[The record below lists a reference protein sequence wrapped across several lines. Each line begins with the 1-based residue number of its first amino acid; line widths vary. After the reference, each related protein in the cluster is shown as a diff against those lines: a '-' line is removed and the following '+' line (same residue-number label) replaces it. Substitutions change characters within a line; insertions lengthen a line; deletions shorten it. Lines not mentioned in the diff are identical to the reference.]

1 MTIQTCVTVQYK
13 SDIIQGVQNV
23 SSDVYYVALYTSAA
37 TLGPTTLVYTSTNE
51 CSGGNYPAGGIIM
64 PSAAE
69 VTDTTVAI
77 LTFANPTFTN
87 LTLPDVRGC
96 VIYNSSKGND
106 TVAVFDFGT
115 SISLYTSDFTLVVPA
130 ATATTGLIRL
140 N

>member
-1 MTIQTCVTVQYK
+1 MTIQTCVTVDYK
-13 SDIIQGVQNV
+13 SDIMQGVMNV
-23 SSDVYYVALYTSAA
+23 TTDVYMVALYDSSAV
-37 TLGPTTLVYTSTNE
+37 LGPTTAAYTTANE
-51 CSGGNYPAGGIIM
+51 CSGGNYPAGGIVM
-64 PSAAE
+64 PTAA
-69 VTDTTVAI
+69 VVVDTTTAI

-96 VIYNSSKGND
+96 MIYNASQSNA

-115 SISLYTSDFTLVVPA
+115 SIALYTSDFTLVVPA

>member
-1 MTIQTCVTVQYK
+1 
-13 SDIIQGVQNV
+13 
-23 SSDVYYVALYTSAA
+23 
-37 TLGPTTLVYTSTNE
+37 
-51 CSGGNYPAGGIIM
+51 M

>member
-1 MTIQTCVTVQYK
+1 MTIQTCVTVAYK
-13 SDIIQGVQNV
+13 ADIIQGIQNV
-23 SSDVYYVALYTSAA
+23 SSDVYYVALYTSSA
-37 TLGPTTLVYTSTNE
+37 TLGPTTSVYTATNE
-51 CSGGNYPAGGIIM
+51 CSGGNYPAGGIVM
-64 PSAAE
+64 PSPAE

-96 VIYNSSKGND
+96 LIYNSSKGNA

-115 SISLYTSDFTLVVPA
+115 SISLFTSDFTLVVPA